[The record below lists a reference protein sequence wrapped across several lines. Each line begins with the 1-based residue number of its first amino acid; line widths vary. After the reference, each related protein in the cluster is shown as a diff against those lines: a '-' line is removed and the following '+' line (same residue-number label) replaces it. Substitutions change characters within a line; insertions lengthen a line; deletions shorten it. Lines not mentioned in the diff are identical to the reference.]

1 MTPLKREEYTV
12 PRRLWGT
19 VRIGKQKASG
29 IRRRIRN
36 TLHRS
41 CSSRPCQEWALGYNG
56 EAEVTEIHADAA
68 NGFVEFLRHAVG
80 NAADLFG
87 NVIVICIIESHGQ
100 RRTTAS
106 AGSGKNADGFFGI
119 GIAAEKGIQLL
130 PGRIAERNHGK
141 PPREI

>member
-19 VRIGKQKASG
+19 VRIGKSAAASG
-29 IRRRIRN
+29 TPSTAAAAPAHVRN
-36 TLHRS
+36 G
-41 CSSRPCQEWALGYNG
+41 ALGYNG
-56 EAEVTEIHADAA
+56 EAEVTEIHADVA